1 MHYRNAGYSNGRC
14 NNLYIVVMK
23 FYDREKELEL
33 LDSIKMRSATFAQ
46 MTILVGRRRI
56 GKTSLLKKSI
66 ENEADAIYLFVT
78 RKSEILIC
86 DEFKEEVERKL
97 GVRIFGSVTKF
108 KDLFHYLMELSE
120 TKNFT
125 LIIDEFQ
132 EFNLINPSVYSEMQN
147 IWDSYK
153 DISKINL
160 ILCGS
165 IYSMMKKIFEN
176 SKEPLFGRATERI
189 HLKTFTV
196 GTIKEILAD
205 NYPKF
210 EAEDLLA
217 FYAFTWG
224 VAKYVELFVDKKV
237 FTLSAILDEM
247 LRENSLF
254 IDEGRNV
261 LIEEFGTDYTTY
273 FSILSLI
280 ALSKTSRPEFESIL
294 EVSIG
299 GYLER
304 LENDF
309 NLIQKVRP
317 IFSKLGGRNV
327 KYAIVDNFLNFWF
340 RFIYKYQ
347 SAVEIGNFKYLRTII
362 DRDYPT
368 YSGRILERYFTGK
381 LTALQQYSAI
391 GTYWEKGNQNEIDV
405 VAVNDLEKTILF
417 AEVKRKSENISLPL
431 LKQKAKNLQ
440 TQLPDYKA
448 EFKGFSMEDM

>member
-1 MHYRNAGYSNGRC
+1 
-14 NNLYIVVMK
+14 MK
-23 FYDREKELEL
+23 FYDREKELQL
-33 LDSIKMRSATFAQ
+33 LSSIKERSATNAQ
-46 MTILVGRRRI
+46 MTIVVGRRRI

-66 ENEADAIYLFVT
+66 EYEVDALYLFVT

-97 GVRIFGSVTKF
+97 DVRIFGTVTKF

-120 TKNFT
+120 TRSFT

-132 EFNLINPSVYSEMQN
+132 EFNFVNPSVYSEMQN

-153 DISKINL
+153 GKSKINL

-165 IYSMMKKIFEN
+165 IYSLMKKIFEN
-176 SKEPLFGRATERI
+176 SKEPLFGRATERLNI
-189 HLKTFTV
+189 KAFNVNTLKV
-196 GTIKEILAD
+196 ILAD
-205 NYPKF
+205 NYPKY

-217 FYAFTWG
+217 FYSFTGG
-224 VAKYVELFVDKKV
+224 VAKYVEQLIDKQA
-237 FTLSAILDEM
+237 FTLPTILDGI

-261 LIEEFGTDYTTY
+261 LIEEFGKDYATY
-273 FSILSLI
+273 FSILSMM
-280 ALSKTSRPEFESIL
+280 AFSKTSRPEIESIL
-294 EVSIG
+294 EISIG

-317 IFSKLGGRNV
+317 IFSKSGGRNV

-347 SAVEIGNFKYLRTII
+347 SAVEIGNFNYLRTII

-381 LTALQQYSAI
+381 LTEFQQYSAI
-391 GTYWEKGNQNEIDV
+391 GNYWEKGNQNEIDI
-405 VAVNDLEKTILF
+405 VAVNDLEKTVLF
-417 AEVKRKSENISLPL
+417 AEVKRKAENISLSL
-431 LKQKAKNLQ
+431 LRQKSKSLQ
-440 TQLPDYKA
+440 NQLSGYVA
-448 EFKGFSMEDM
+448 EFKGFSMEDI

>member
-1 MHYRNAGYSNGRC
+1 
-14 NNLYIVVMK
+14 MK
-23 FYDREKELEL
+23 FCDREKELEL
-33 LDSIKMRSATFAQ
+33 LGSIKKRSVTNAQ
-46 MTILVGRRRI
+46 MTIVVGRRRI

-66 ENEADAIYLFVT
+66 ENEVDAIYLFVT

-153 DISKINL
+153 DKSKINL

-196 GTIKEILAD
+196 VTLKEILAD
-205 NYPKF
+205 NYSKF

-217 FYAFTWG
+217 FYAFTGG
-224 VAKYVELFVDKKV
+224 VAKYVEQFVDKEI

-261 LIEEFGTDYTTY
+261 LIEEFGKDYSTY

-280 ALSKTSRPEFESIL
+280 ALSKTSRPEIESIL
-294 EVSIG
+294 EISIG

-304 LENDF
+304 LESDF

-317 IFSKLGGRNV
+317 IYSKSGGRNV
-327 KYAIVDNFLNFWF
+327 KYAITDNFLNFWF

-368 YSGRILERYFTGK
+368 YSGKILERYFIGK
-381 LTALQQYSAI
+381 LTDLQQYSAI
-391 GTYWEKGNQNEIDV
+391 GTYWEKGNQNEIDI
-405 VAVNDLEKTILF
+405 VAVNDLEKTVLF
-417 AEVKRKSENISLPL
+417 AEVKRKSENISLPV

-440 TQLPDYKA
+440 SQLPGYVA